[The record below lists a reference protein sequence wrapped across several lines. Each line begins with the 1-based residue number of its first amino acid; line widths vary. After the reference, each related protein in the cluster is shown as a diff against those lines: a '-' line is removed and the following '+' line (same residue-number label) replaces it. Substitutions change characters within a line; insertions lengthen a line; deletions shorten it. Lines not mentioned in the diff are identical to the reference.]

1 MHVQVP
7 PQIVNIVNE
16 LDPPVRK
23 RRLTNEDAL
32 AAIYFM
38 LRTGVPWRDVQIFTR
53 NCSASAVYK
62 RYRSW
67 VASGV
72 FEKVWKELVKH
83 YSEQRIRSDANWFH
97 DLFIDTTM
105 IKNVGGVDGLGKNPT
120 DRGRLA
126 TKMGAIVDSAGI
138 PVAIEFF
145 SANRNDVTTALD
157 TVAAIGCPIRPEGWL
172 GPDKRFKN
180 TLVGDKGYVSKK
192 LRDALKPS
200 GIRMLTPNK
209 KNSRCKKMHHDDRV
223 RLRRRLKVENL
234 FCRLDKFKK
243 IHCRHEKSLAA
254 FRALTYFAC
263 AMMFASPKM
272 HDLMEWGERP

>member
-1 MHVQVP
+1 MHVHVP

-72 FEKVWKELVKH
+72 FENVWKELVKH

-126 TKMGAIVDSAGI
+126 TKMGAIVDSAGGY
-138 PVAIEFF
+138 PSRHRVF
-145 SANRNDVTTALD
+145 
-157 TVAAIGCPIRPEGWL
+157 L
-172 GPDKRFKN
+172 G
-180 TLVGDKGYVSKK
+180 
-192 LRDALKPS
+192 
-200 GIRMLTPNK
+200 
-209 KNSRCKKMHHDDRV
+209 
-223 RLRRRLKVENL
+223 
-234 FCRLDKFKK
+234 
-243 IHCRHEKSLAA
+243 
-254 FRALTYFAC
+254 
-263 AMMFASPKM
+263 
-272 HDLMEWGERP
+272 